1 MSPLAAT
8 AVAAASTAT
17 KKEGLRGFTIV
28 VAATA
33 KSLGIG
39 KQGQLPWNLPEDMA
53 HFKHLTSSTTLP
65 NKTNA
70 VIMGRRTWQSIPEK
84 FRPLRNRLNVV
95 LSRNPAIREQL
106 NLPQGVRVAASLP
119 EALAL
124 LSTGEDAT
132 AVEKVFVIGGAAV
145 YKEALSSDLCEAIEF
160 TAIDEGGQEGGQG
173 GGREVSNNSP
183 TPLFADCDA
192 FFPTIPAT
200 VYGLVTSTETLT
212 QNHLHFRFQRFE
224 RLNHMALPPLSSCSS
239 SSSSTSSSSS
249 NTTAGAASASAS
261 AVGGKEEEEGN
272 EEEQQYLELVR
283 EIMEKGNHR
292 GDRTQTGT
300 LSKFGAQLRFSL
312 RNNVFPLLTTKKVF
326 WRGVA
331 EELLWFVSG
340 KTNSNLLKDKKV
352 GIWDGNSS
360 REYLNKIGLSHRE
373 EGDLGPV
380 YGFQWRHFGAEY
392 KDMHADYTGKGIDQ
406 LAQAIETIKKNP
418 EDRRIIVSAWNPAD
432 LGKMALPPCH
442 MFCQFY
448 VANGELSCQMYQRSA
463 DMGLGVPFNI
473 ASYALLTR
481 LVAQVCGLAPG
492 EFVHTIGDAHVYS
505 NHVEA
510 LKEQLTRTPVKFPRL
525 FINPDKKAIDDFVFE
540 DFRIEGY
547 TPQENIKMKMA
558 V

>member
-1 MSPLAAT
+1 MPPSSSI
-8 AVAAASTAT
+8 ASAS
-17 KKEGLRGFTIV
+17 KDAGLRGFTIV

-39 KQGQLPWNLPEDMA
+39 KQGKLPWNLPQDME
-53 HFKHLTSSTTLP
+53 HFKRLTSTTTAGP

-119 EALAL
+119 EALAA
-124 LSTGEDAT
+124 LSQGEEAD

-145 YKEALSSDLCEAIEF
+145 YKEAVASELCEAIEF
-160 TAIDEGGQEGGQG
+160 TAIEEGEEKEAAAAGGEGTAAAPSF
-173 GGREVSNNSP
+173 E
-183 TPLFADCDA
+183 CDA
-192 FFPTIPAT
+192 HFPPIPAT
-200 VYGLVTSTETLT
+200 VFQLVASTETLN
-212 QNHLHFRFQRFE
+212 QNGMQFRFQRFE
-224 RLNHMALPPLSSCSS
+224 RKQAARPVD
-239 SSSSTSSSSS
+239 
-249 NTTAGAASASAS
+249 AAAVASAAGMQE
-261 AVGGKEEEEGN
+261 AEEEEN
-272 EEEQQYLELVR
+272 VEEHQYLELVK
-283 EIMEKGNHR
+283 EIIEKGNHR
-292 GDRTQTGT
+292 GDRTGTGT

-312 RNNVFPLLTTKKVF
+312 RDNVFPLLTTKRVF

-340 KTNSNLLKDKKV
+340 ATNSNLLKDKKI

-360 REYLNKIGLSHRE
+360 REYLDKIGLGHRE

-380 YGFQWRHFGAEY
+380 YGFQWRHFGAAY
-392 KDMHADYTGKGIDQ
+392 TDMHADYTGKGIDQ
-406 LAQAIETIKKNP
+406 LAQAIQTIKTNP
-418 EDRRIIVSAWNPAD
+418 EDRRIIVSAWNPSD

-481 LVAQVCGLAPG
+481 LVAQVCDLKPG
-492 EFVHTIGDAHVYS
+492 EFVHTIGDAHVYV
-505 NHVEA
+505 NHVDA
-510 LKEQLTRTPVKFPRL
+510 LKEQLKRAPRRFPKL
-525 FINPDKKAIDDFVFE
+525 VINPAKKDIDSFVYE
-540 DFRIEGY
+540 DFTIEGY
-547 TPQENIKMKMA
+547 QPHDTLKMKMA

>member
-1 MSPLAAT
+1 MSPVAAT
-8 AVAAASTAT
+8 AVAAAAAAA

-106 NLPQGVRVAASLP
+106 NLPQGVHVAASLR

-124 LSTGEDAT
+124 LSKGEDAT
-132 AVEKVFVIGGAAV
+132 TVEKVFVIGGAAV
-145 YKEALSSDLCEAIEF
+145 YKEALYSDLCEAIEF
-160 TAIDEGGQEGGQG
+160 TSIDEEGGQEGGQE
-173 GGREVSNNSP
+173 GGREGSNNSP
-183 TPLFADCDA
+183 TPFADCDA

-200 VYGLVTSTETLT
+200 VFRLVTSTETLT
-212 QNHLHFRFQRFE
+212 QNGLHFRFQRFE
-224 RLNHMALPPLSSCSS
+224 RLSDMALSPPSS
-239 SSSSTSSSSS
+239 SSSSSSSSGS
-249 NTTAGAASASAS
+249 SSSTTAGAASASAS
-261 AVGGKEEEEGN
+261 AAGGKGEGN

-283 EIMEKGNHR
+283 EIIEKGNHR

-312 RNNVFPLLTTKKVF
+312 RDNVFPLLTTKRVF

-340 KTNSNLLKDKKV
+340 KTNSNLLKDKKI

-360 REYLNKIGLSHRE
+360 REYLDKIGLGHRE

-392 KDMHADYTGKGIDQ
+392 RDMHADYTGKGIDQ
-406 LAQAIETIKKNP
+406 LAAAIETIKKNP

-481 LVAQVCGLAPG
+481 LVAQVCGLKAG

-510 LKEQLTRTPVKFPRL
+510 LKEQLTRTPGKFPKL
-525 FINPDKKAIDDFVFE
+525 FINPDKKGIDDFVFE
-540 DFRIEGY
+540 DFKIEGY
-547 TPQENIKMKMA
+547 APQENIKMKMA

>member
-1 MSPLAAT
+1 MSPVAAT
-8 AVAAASTAT
+8 AVAAAAAAT

-33 KSLGIG
+33 KSMGIG

-53 HFKHLTSSTTLP
+53 HFKHLTSSTNLP

-124 LSTGEDAT
+124 LSKGKDAT

-160 TAIDEGGQEGGQG
+160 TSIDEQG
-173 GGREVSNNSP
+173 KEGGREWSNNSP
-183 TPLFADCDA
+183 TPLFTDCDA
-192 FFPTIPAT
+192 FFPTISAT
-200 VYGLVTSTETLT
+200 IYRLVTSTETLT
-212 QNHLHFRFQRFE
+212 QNGLHFRFQRFE
-224 RLNHMALPPLSSCSS
+224 RLDAMALPPPSS
-239 SSSSTSSSSS
+239 SSSSSSSSS
-249 NTTAGAASASAS
+249 TTAGAASASA
-261 AVGGKEEEEGN
+261 AGGKGGGEEGN

-283 EIMEKGNHR
+283 EIIEKGKHR

-312 RNNVFPLLTTKKVF
+312 RDNVFPLLTTKRVF

-340 KTNSNLLKDKKV
+340 KTNSNLLKDKKI

-360 REYLNKIGLSHRE
+360 REYLDKIGLGHRE

-406 LAQAIETIKKNP
+406 LAAAIETIKTNP

-481 LVAQVCGLAPG
+481 LVAQVCGLKPG

-510 LKEQLTRTPVKFPRL
+510 LKEQLTRIPATFPKL
-525 FINPDKKAIDDFVFE
+525 FINPDKKGIDDFVFE
-540 DFRIEGY
+540 DFKIEGY
-547 TPQENIKMKMA
+547 APQENIKMKMA